1 MGRPQ
6 PDFRKPVSTEHVLY
20 RLVALVADTLHV
32 STVDATLLVGLVP
45 LILAG
50 IGGMMHV
57 AARLSEVRAGLRYLE
72 GRMDGISDQVERL
85 ELHLSNI
92 ERREG
97 K

>member
-1 MGRPQ
+1 M
-6 PDFRKPVSTEHVLY
+6 LY

-45 LILAG
+45 LILAV
-50 IGGMMHV
+50 IGGMLHV